1 MLASQVQNIGSET
14 KVVNEQNT
22 KELHSPFR
30 KTMFFINDTTEDVV
44 VVNRNNLPVFVRRA
58 VNGVVHSK
66 EFIVRSIYKFQNNAV
81 IVEVINMLTE
91 YQKLNGSGNEELETI
106 RLVLTEAFDTNRSI
120 FSCEIVVDSRYPI
133 SNLSKLKVCYA
144 PCVDLL
150 LMSKD
155 YHANIHHP
163 YSAEGRTVRQ
173 FKDMG
178 LENIYS
184 GATIQVVD
192 NDNRYGK
199 RFIKMGKSLIEVEP
213 IKDPSRSNGVYYTE
227 LKSKDGSMTTIP
239 SILGLDEAQ
248 DKLGLYPTA
257 EQALSDDQ
265 AEQLSKQKLLIMQNE
280 LEASKASNSILLE
293 QAKKETEAMR
303 AANEMKTAELNETRF
318 TFEQTLLET
327 KKLVAELETKAK
339 MAKMEYEMLKDK
351 LNTET
356 VVLEDNIKQKSRV
369 RDDYYDS
376 RSAERKDSSEYLK
389 MAGAGLVTGLGVWA
403 AMRKFS

>member
-1 MLASQVQNIGSET
+1 
-14 KVVNEQNT
+14 
-22 KELHSPFR
+22 
-30 KTMFFINDTTEDVV
+30 
-44 VVNRNNLPVFVRRA
+44 
-58 VNGVVHSK
+58 
-66 EFIVRSIYKFQNNAV
+66 
-81 IVEVINMLTE
+81 
-91 YQKLNGSGNEELETI
+91 
-106 RLVLTEAFDTNRSI
+106 
-120 FSCEIVVDSRYPI
+120 
-133 SNLSKLKVCYA
+133 
-144 PCVDLL
+144 
-150 LMSKD
+150 
-155 YHANIHHP
+155 
-163 YSAEGRTVRQ
+163 
-173 FKDMG
+173 
-178 LENIYS
+178 
-184 GATIQVVD
+184 
-192 NDNRYGK
+192 
-199 RFIKMGKSLIEVEP
+199 MGKSLIEVEP

-280 LEASKASNSILLE
+280 LEASKASNNILLE
-293 QAKKETEAMR
+293 QAKKETESMR

-327 KKLVAELETKAK
+327 KKIVAELETKAK

-356 VVLEDNIKQKSRV
+356 VVLEDNIKQKSKV